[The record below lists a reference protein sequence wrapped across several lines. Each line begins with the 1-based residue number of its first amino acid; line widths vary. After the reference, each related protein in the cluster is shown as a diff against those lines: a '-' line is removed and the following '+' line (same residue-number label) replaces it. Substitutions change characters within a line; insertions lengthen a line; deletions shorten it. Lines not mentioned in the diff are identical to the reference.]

1 MNIELFK
8 EISKKNY
15 KKQKLELDINQI
27 KRNSLRFAR
36 KIEVSNY
43 DTPQGFCKSLN
54 VELNKEQSEKVGEF
68 VLKLLEEELKELNG
82 YLDKVEIKIY

>member
-15 KKQKLELDINQI
+15 KKQELELDINQI

-36 KIEVSNY
+36 KIEISNY
-43 DTPQGFCKSLN
+43 DKPQGFCKSLN

-82 YLDKVEIKIY
+82 YLDKVEIKIR